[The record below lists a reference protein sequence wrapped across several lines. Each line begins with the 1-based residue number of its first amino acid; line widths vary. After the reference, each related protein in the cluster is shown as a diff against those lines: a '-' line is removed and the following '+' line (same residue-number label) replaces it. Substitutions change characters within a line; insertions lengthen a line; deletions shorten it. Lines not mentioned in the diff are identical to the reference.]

1 MSTFFFRLQFFLEL
15 ANQSLNQ
22 DFGSREQ
29 LYWRSAKEFRASRA
43 SSESSG
49 LPSTRLDRS
58 IPPPILG
65 NHWENVSW
73 IRKWCS
79 TIFLHHTSETKQFL
93 VQFKLFYCVRHP
105 PAPCFFTLRFFFFF
119 NGADPYS
126 VVGVEKFQPVQ
137 YISVYDAISVPISG
151 IPLTWLPPSDRSD
164 SLNRGG
170 SQVSGLDKK

>member
-65 NHWENVSW
+65 NHWENGRLICVS
-73 IRKWCS
+73 
-79 TIFLHHTSETKQFL
+79 L
-93 VQFKLFYCVRHP
+93 VLICVCLRVYCVMGE
-105 PAPCFFTLRFFFFF
+105 LR
-119 NGADPYS
+119 
-126 VVGVEKFQPVQ
+126 
-137 YISVYDAISVPISG
+137 
-151 IPLTWLPPSDRSD
+151 
-164 SLNRGG
+164 RGQ
-170 SQVSGLDKK
+170 SYFVSEGGGG